1 MTPVHHAAQTGFA
14 AAATTY
20 EHARPGYPVDAIAHL
35 VNRLA
40 LRPGARLLEVGAGT
54 GKLTTLLAPRAHITA
69 VEPVAEMR
77 AILRERLPAIEV
89 LDGRAEAIP
98 ALDSAFDAVVVAQAF
113 HWFDGGAALAEI
125 GRVLRPGG
133 RLGLIWNRRDISV
146 PWMARLVDMVFAH
159 QGKTPSYTS
168 GTWEKAFDGNSKFV
182 RLDKSIFK
190 NYLSCRKCDIIQ
202 YFSSISFISAMD
214 AEKKS
219 KILYEISEELAE
231 LDVKDLQFPFHTDVY
246 IYERSKSLN

>member
-20 EHARPGYPVDAIAHL
+20 AHARPGYPVDAIAHL

-40 LRPGARLLEVGAGT
+40 LRPGARLLELGAGT

-146 PWMARLVDMVFAH
+146 PWMARLVDLVFVH
-159 QGKTPSYTS
+159 RGSTPGYIS
-168 GTWEKAFDGNSKFV
+168 GEWEDAFDRHSGFV
-182 RLDKSIFK
+182 RLEKSIFD
-190 NYLSCRKCDIIQ
+190 NYFSCRKRDIIQ
-202 YFSSISFISAMD
+202 YFSSISFVAAMNT
-214 AEKKS
+214 EEKS
-219 KILYEISEELAE
+219 KILHDLSEELAG
-231 LDVKDLQFPFHTDVY
+231 LDAKDLQFPFQTDVY
-246 IYERSKSLN
+246 IYEKA